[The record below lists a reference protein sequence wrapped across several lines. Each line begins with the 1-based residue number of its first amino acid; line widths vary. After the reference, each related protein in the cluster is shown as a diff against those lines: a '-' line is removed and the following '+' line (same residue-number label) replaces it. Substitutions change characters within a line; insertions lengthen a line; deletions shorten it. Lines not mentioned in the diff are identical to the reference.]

1 MNTNVFVKK
10 ISKPCQFVRWQ
21 PSGFNLDLSEIEKE
35 EIIHYSVK
43 NVDNLYN
50 GVVVRLNNIMEKKDV
65 FIFSISKLHYFDS
78 LSSNMLYHKYANKI
92 QQLQNNN
99 TMENKI
105 STILMQIE
113 NEGIGSFEE
122 VLNNHKLANTMAVS
136 VLVKDRDGKYA
147 LVLRTKNLAVGAGM
161 LSVTVTGALNQNDYN
176 CDNPVLACAKRELRE
191 ELGILHT
198 ICSKIEYIV
207 ISKSKLQPIFI
218 INAEI
223 ADKWEDI
230 ICNFKNA
237 KDYKNEVEEVLIVS
251 LEDMKKLMQ
260 KYNMTDA
267 TFFHFQDV
275 ISRVE

>member
-161 LSVTVTGALNQNDYN
+161 LSVTVTGALDQNDYN
-176 CDNPVLACAKRELRE
+176 CDNPVLACAKR
-191 ELGILHT
+191 
-198 ICSKIEYIV
+198 
-207 ISKSKLQPIFI
+207 
-218 INAEI
+218 
-223 ADKWEDI
+223 
-230 ICNFKNA
+230 
-237 KDYKNEVEEVLIVS
+237 
-251 LEDMKKLMQ
+251 
-260 KYNMTDA
+260 
-267 TFFHFQDV
+267 
-275 ISRVE
+275 